1 MKYLMKLKQI
11 QKKMKQSIKLKKV
24 QKMKNHFFLYKYD
37 ETTEDNEIDS
47 DTNDTD
53 KMLVKMIQ
61 SLIKESEKISSS
73 DDFD

>member
-1 MKYLMKLKQI
+1 
-11 QKKMKQSIKLKKV
+11 
-24 QKMKNHFFLYKYD
+24 MKNHFFLYKYD
-37 ETTEDNEIDS
+37 ETIEDNEIDR

-53 KMLVKMIQ
+53 KMPDQMIQ